1 MQTLRRI
8 VVGTDF
14 SECAQH
20 ALESAIM
27 LANLSL
33 ARITV
38 VHVCQLAGERGI
50 PDGQSSHAMDDQIL
64 ADCGEALA
72 NLVSRHA
79 HCGVEVTGI
88 LRSGKPSEKLANVAA
103 EVGASVIVIGRHGA
117 GRGPRREIGSI
128 ADSVMRTA
136 SRPLLVIPAA
146 FRVELSSEA
155 Q

>member
-33 ARITV
+33 ARITL
-38 VHVCQLAGERGI
+38 VHVCQLSGERGS
-50 PDGQSSHAMDDQIL
+50 PDAHSSQAMDDQIL

-72 NLVSRHA
+72 NLVSGHA
-79 HCGVEVTGI
+79 RCGVEVTGV
-88 LRSGKPSEKLANVAA
+88 LRTGKPSEKLANVAA
-103 EVGASVIVIGRHGA
+103 EVGASVIVIGRHGG
-117 GRGPRREIGSI
+117 GRGPGPEIGSV
-128 ADSVMRTA
+128 AECVMRTA
-136 SRPLLVIPAA
+136 SRPVLVIPAA
-146 FRVELSSEA
+146 FRVELPSEGR
-155 Q
+155 